1 MSTPTT
7 PDLKT
12 SITTALSTADSTAS
26 TRVQTLSLVHQARV
40 TQLTRAAAAAQANY
54 GAGST
59 QATAAQA
66 ALTTATAT
74 SARVAQFKQQVTTPA
89 PQVAATG
96 WVLHGRVYDAARQ
109 PVPGATVYLVDE
121 QHAYQRAYGFC
132 YTDSTGYFLLND
144 PGTQTTGQDAADAAA
159 PSLYLAAVNAKAQP
173 VYLGTTKLAL
183 TTGGALYQTIT
194 LPAGEPPIGDPPE
207 AIRRLALPADDTD

>member
-1 MSTPTT
+1 MSTTSAT
-7 PDLKT
+7 PDLTT
-12 SITTALSTADSTAS
+12 SITTAIGTADSTAN
-26 TRVQTLSLVHQARV
+26 TRVQTLSLVHRARV

-59 QATAAQA
+59 QATAAQT

-74 SARVAQFKQQVTTPA
+74 AARVTQFRQQVTTPA

-96 WVLHGRVYDAARQ
+96 WVLHGRVYDSALQ
-109 PVPGATVYLVDE
+109 PVPAATVYLVDE
-121 QHAYQRAYGFC
+121 QNAYQRAYGFS

-144 PGTQTTGQDAADAAA
+144 PGAQADGTDDAAA
-159 PSLYLAAVNAKAQP
+159 PSLYLAAANAKAQP
-173 VYLGTTKLAL
+173 VYLATSPLAL
-183 TTGGALYQTIT
+183 TPGAALYQTIT